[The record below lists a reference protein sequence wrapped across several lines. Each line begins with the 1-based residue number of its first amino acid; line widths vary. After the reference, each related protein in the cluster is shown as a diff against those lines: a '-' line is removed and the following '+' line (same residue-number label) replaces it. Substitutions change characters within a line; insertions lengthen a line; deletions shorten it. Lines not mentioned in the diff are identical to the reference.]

1 MKANKI
7 ERGNRKARIVFAA
20 LVVALGVGVAV
31 GYRELRKLYVERCE
45 LGDIPAQV
53 EIVAGKMVRP
63 GTIAEVFGLKRG
75 ANLADID
82 FAGKRDE
89 ALRTIPNLREI
100 RITRRLPDRVTIVTE
115 ERTPVAKM
123 GFVGGKAVTGH
134 VVDTEGVVF
143 DCMRGTQTLP
153 TIREPQ
159 KPGTPKGSRIAGR
172 VLAALKL
179 IEACREPDF
188 LELGILEIDTSKR
201 DFLVVTLSNYSR
213 VKIRW
218 NEMDESTPASRQD
231 LTRRLTLLRDA
242 IRSQI
247 SPATVIWN
255 ATIPERIFADTQ
267 GKL

>member
-7 ERGNRKARIVFAA
+7 EHGNRKARIVLLAV
-20 LVVALGVGVAV
+20 LVALGVGVAI

-45 LGDIPAQV
+45 LRDIPAQV

-63 GTIAEVFGLKRG
+63 GTVAEVFGLKRG
-75 ANLADID
+75 TNLADID
-82 FAGKRDE
+82 FARKRAE

-100 RITRRLPDRVTIVTE
+100 RITRHLPDRITIVTE
-115 ERTPVAKM
+115 ERSPVAKM
-123 GFVGGKAVTGH
+123 GFVGSKAVTGH
-134 VVDTEGVVF
+134 VVDTEGMVF

-153 TIREPQ
+153 TIREAQ

-188 LELGILEIDTSKR
+188 SELGVLEVDTSKK

-213 VKIRW
+213 VKICW
-218 NEMDESTPASRQD
+218 NEMDESTPASRRD
-231 LTRRLTLLRDA
+231 LTERLTLLRNA
-242 IRSQI
+242 IRSRI
-247 SPATVIWN
+247 SPETVIWN
-255 ATIPERIFADTQ
+255 ATIPDRIFADTQ